1 MIDYEYSALFLKD
14 SVDKQLHI
22 YYDNGTGHITN
33 TDLYSEDFTLKESLC
48 SESQLHF
55 GGCEAGSV
63 EFKIANS
70 GVSLKGKTINVQMV
84 LNNHT
89 NAPFTFGTYKVQND
103 KPTAD
108 RFGRVITAYDAM
120 YDIINAN
127 MLTWWNALPA
137 TFSIKTLRNSLF
149 TYFGITQKAT
159 TLPNDNIT
167 ITKPTLEKVSGK
179 DIVHA
184 ICELNGC
191 FGHIDRNNQMV
202 YLTLGEIIEGL
213 YPADDLY
220 PSNTLYPREERVGA
234 VLTRSTYTHAE
245 YEDYTV
251 QRISGI
257 RIYNSKNELMATY
270 KNTSN
275 VYNITGNIL
284 ADGLNNSQALTVIQ
298 NMYSAINNVWYMPCS
313 VECVGNPCIEVG
325 DSIQLSTRDKVVYM
339 FVMERIL
346 KGIQAL
352 KDTYESHGE
361 QYRIDEMNSLEKRIQ
376 TVSAKAE
383 TINANLSTT
392 NTTVSR
398 INTTVGEQ
406 GADISA
412 IKRDYVKTTYLESD
426 FIYTKSIKADQ
437 ITSGRISATYLD
449 ASLITTGTIN
459 SQSIYCDQIYVR
471 NGQKIDG
478 GKLTQIDGGTITTG
492 TISADRISSSIMRT
506 NQLTANAIQ
515 GLFQSP
521 YSGILTMGTVR
532 AASIQHFNGGS
543 GTYNEIR
550 PETIEFYDYV
560 SGGRKRMN
568 VLTW

>member
-179 DIVHA
+179 DILHA

-202 YLTLGEIIEGL
+202 YLTLGEIIEGS

-234 VLTRSTYTHAE
+234 VLTRSMYTHAE

-298 NMYSAINNVWYMPCS
+298 NMYSVINNIWYMPCS

-383 TINANLSTT
+383 TINANLNTTNGVVSTHT
-392 NTTVSR
+392 TQIGGLNTTVTQQGQTINNLSGSVTNINTAITNINGDITNINSR
-398 INTTVGEQ
+398 ITNISGDITNINSGITNINSDITNINSDITTINGTLVSQ
-406 GADISA
+406 GNLIATKISA
-412 IKRDYVKTTYLESD
+412 SD
-426 FIYTKSIKADQ
+426 
-437 ITSGRISATYLD
+437 ITSTFIVSQFTSSGSASFKYLNVDNLQPWDDGYNRRMSATF
-449 ASLITTGTIN
+449 
-459 SQSIYCDQIYVR
+459 QQISV
-471 NGQKIDG
+471 G
-478 GKLTQIDGGTITTG
+478 GHVYRLLGWQV
-492 TISADRISSSIMRT
+492 
-506 NQLTANAIQ
+506 N
-515 GLFQSP
+515 
-521 YSGILTMGTVR
+521 
-532 AASIQHFNGGS
+532 
-543 GTYNEIR
+543 
-550 PETIEFYDYV
+550 
-560 SGGRKRMN
+560 
-568 VLTW
+568 

>member
-33 TDLYSEDFTLKESLC
+33 TDLYAEDFTLKESLC

-89 NAPFTFGTYKVQND
+89 NVPFTFGTYKVQND

-179 DIVHA
+179 DILHA

-220 PSNTLYPREERVGA
+220 PSNTLYPKEERVGA

-298 NMYSAINNVWYMPCS
+298 NMYSAINNVWYMPCT

-325 DSIQLSTRDKVVYM
+325 DSIQLSTRDRVVYM

-361 QYRIDEMNSLEKRIQ
+361 QYRVDEMNSLEKRIQ

-383 TINANLSTT
+383 TINANLNTT
-392 NTTVSR
+392 NSVVSTHTTQ
-398 INTTVGEQ
+398 IGGLNTTVGTQSAQISGLNTTVTQQ
-406 GADISA
+406 GQTINNISGSITNINSRITNINGSITNINSDITNINSSITTINGTLVA
-412 IKRDYVKTTYLESD
+412 QNVK
-426 FIYTKSIKADQ
+426 INGK
-437 ITSGRISATYLD
+437 LD
-449 ASLITTGTIN
+449 ASALTVGTI
-459 SQSIYCDQIYVR
+459 C
-471 NGQKIDG
+471 
-478 GKLTQIDGGTITTG
+478 
-492 TISADRISSSIMRT
+492 
-506 NQLTANAIQ
+506 
-515 GLFQSP
+515 GLFNSP
-521 YSGILTMGTVR
+521 YSGTMTLGTVR

-543 GTYNEIR
+543 GTYNEIS